1 MLPNQYNPETDP
13 QEAARAAGTMLRT
26 GTVVE
31 VDTARAL
38 LRFKTGDITTDW
50 LPWFETRA
58 GGARGGRT
66 WWPPIVGE
74 QGMLIAPGGDL
85 ARAVVL
91 PGMFSSAMP
100 AGSEDADTMRID
112 FDEADRIEY
121 QRGKHLRM
129 KFGGTTITL
138 AADAITMHAG
148 GGTLTLDADG
158 LRGEPD
164 VVSGSVS
171 LRNHKHVGVTPGP
184 ALTGPPA

>member
-66 WWPPIVGE
+66 WWPPVVGE
-74 QGMLIAPGGDL
+74 QG
-85 ARAVVL
+85 
-91 PGMFSSAMP
+91 
-100 AGSEDADTMRID
+100 
-112 FDEADRIEY
+112 
-121 QRGKHLRM
+121 KLRRRRE
-129 KFGGTTITL
+129 L
-138 AADAITMHAG
+138 
-148 GGTLTLDADG
+148 
-158 LRGEPD
+158 LRLH
-164 VVSGSVS
+164 VVSCGKQHRHWGIAGANGLAGRCLS
-171 LRNHKHVGVTPGP
+171 LDMRR
-184 ALTGPPA
+184 